1 MTYFTNKYKMLKASD
16 DEIREF
22 FTSTIFE
29 GIFSTEIKS
38 NNHADYFKGHIHSIK
53 INGEPTNVIGS
64 YINVSKLANDIPEG
78 ECTFKCRVK
87 DVVRTSPSQINV
99 SISPKT
105 LRSKKTPKPVNRIES
120 KDGELTNEDIF
131 ELWGV
136 DDCEFIGFYHYD
148 PKSGGYLIDDLRKTN
163 FDRIPPYLTN
173 NKPISLWLKYPQKDL
188 ELDNYYRFTWK
199 LSHKDHNNP
208 YEIYLDN
215 RYSPEV
221 ITPRWFIDKLFED
234 RHNDKSKNFGSA
246 ANFLDTL
253 SKQLSAR
260 ESTFVYELLQ
270 NASDYPVEG
279 KMVDVEI
286 HITDNYLLFLHS
298 GDKFNVR
305 NISGICGIN
314 EKEKIK
320 NRKAIG
326 YKGIGF
332 KTVFLNNHYVYLRTG
347 DYSFRFDQGETPE
360 KKRGGKI
367 KRQEAPFQILPIWTE
382 HNEVAKEVN
391 DIFDNSNDEFHVKIA
406 LRPDNKSLLHIGK
419 KCYENL
425 FREVFSDSNIILFIT
440 NINSV
445 RVFINGKE
453 ERACFRN
460 NDKWIIGNYESEISV
475 NLQKRI
481 VKTIDKGKSRIPE
494 KYKDFDYTKVSFA
507 CKHKSTMIEPVDD
520 AILYCYLPTST
531 SWGFPFLMNTD
542 MIPKGDRDNIEK
554 DLDLLELNK
563 KEDGIDDN
571 EEMNFNEALSS
582 IAGSKFFFWVRDL
595 LTSRKYQL
603 GSVFSLVPDF
613 KKCKREHKEYADF
626 IEKFESNYNSC
637 LKTETI
643 VPVPQ
648 GIALVNKVILDT
660 TGLSTSGIMTD
671 DEFRKFSG
679 MEDYYLPLPMLRKDK
694 HFYSFLKRYAEDDQ
708 IFDKD
713 SLSDL
718 ISNDDFKEWLK
729 DQDNNNKFLNFLL
742 ENDYLEDYFDEPI
755 FIEEKC
761 GKLFSA
767 SELYYDIDEELKDLS
782 AFSSHLCYLSFK
794 TRDFFKDNE
803 KWNEFIEH
811 HFAEYDSESFIN
823 DTLLSDN
830 YYETVKALKEWNT
843 SFHFYSYLAKNNI
856 VPDDLCSLPF
866 FNDEVEP
873 EIVDDF
879 NDKFV
884 FLSSSD
890 GKNTCSE
897 SWLTSVTFSF
907 VSPNYDKATLD
918 YLKENAGV
926 QDFSDDIIIND
937 IILSEDYHDGINE
950 SQQENKETSISFVK
964 FCFKHESLFGSGAL
978 KDYALNSYD
987 CDGNEAF
994 VLYEEHIYFPS
1005 ESFDDYSQK
1014 DWLNCDWMYS
1024 LDSEY
1029 LNVGNDKEKVKAFL
1043 DKAFYIDELD
1053 AEKFY
1058 KDIVRPNI
1066 DSIVSNTSGSDDCD
1080 GSKNFDFIS
1089 FLDEH
1094 YELVFGQEKDSD
1106 IFRSFIL
1113 IDNGDF
1119 DIESD
1124 STYIYAY
1131 DSELKEILESEWFP
1145 ADTVNMCSS
1154 KYGESKSIL
1163 AIKAKKYDFANFFND
1178 VINEE
1183 LDNINDT
1190 INSKDASIAFHT
1202 FIIDRLADL
1211 TDKQK
1216 EVMKGAKV
1224 YLYGNDDAS
1233 EKSEGH
1239 HILSKS
1245 ARELA
1250 SMGLVEF
1257 SDLDIIDPD
1266 YHIEENEEYWK
1277 TRLGNEQFTVTDFI
1291 SWLIDNT
1298 DTFYSTIENKDNNV
1312 KFWRWVKG
1320 CRLADQTLVNLPV
1333 LPVYLTTDEYVDS
1346 DDTIY
1351 LSDDYIEEGGLE
1363 TIVTSYHPD
1372 ASFISSEYIKEDD
1385 NVDAWKD
1392 FWVKMGVRFEM
1403 VDVLIDTID
1412 NRLSETDDAKL
1423 PATIAKYRLKLEEHY
1438 EGDLIS
1444 NLQDLRVKAHD
1455 GEFHSLSEVIYI
1467 DSEKEEPFKYIDIPN
1482 QASFATAEERK
1493 LIIDILDK
1501 IEGNKITKLTEWQK
1515 VKIDRYLEIQDDEE
1529 SEDLLRSI
1537 HFRFVDE
1544 LAAMYIADK
1553 DSLKEFDQISNILFL
1568 DSEDEFTDVSDMTEG
1583 SLYKPICDFD
1593 KYGLDYAYISNSY
1606 LQKCTNDIR
1615 KMLNRVFKIHC
1626 DFEKDDIENLSDRNF
1641 SIYFWSQY
1649 LIKRDADISGVKKLI
1664 DDREFDSV
1672 ACIPT
1677 KDYMKKPNEIYSLS
1691 ISSYVIKHVDDW
1703 ENKLPLKDLPN
1714 IEYDKEEK
1722 RTLFG
1727 LLLNK
1732 PSNLR
1737 LSFCDS
1743 LYALFSIVG
1752 QDRRSQLLQWMIET
1766 YDEKYDVNVSEYRAD
1781 ESAKWKNTKNE
1792 DKPISELYA
1801 LSYNDKKLEQ
1811 YFGNLPQIINKDYLP
1826 AGPISFK
1833 NACDILQITI
1843 IEPEDLIVDKIGQVS
1858 KNEVYK
1864 KTLRVYAL
1872 VLAGY
1877 EDVEN
1882 WSSRYQKY
1890 NELIDA
1896 LELWCCTAISIR
1908 YEKDENICQNLK
1920 KFYREK
1926 GSSDFYFVKSLDEK
1940 RVFKP
1945 FVENFIEYLGIEAD
1959 KDFVETV
1966 MDSRETAMEV
1976 VQENNTL
1983 MLDDAFKDELDL
1995 LIPGIKRELNGNE
2008 ADNTD
2013 FVDEDK
2019 RHTFTGHT
2027 DEPEDVTTEDDN
2039 LEVNAS
2045 TDSDDLNN
2053 SKNEEEDLD
2062 DEIEYL
2068 REEEYDDDDER
2079 EAIDKSHVNL
2089 DEDNFCKITKMYY
2102 NYNGE
2107 EIETVCEHYRNG
2119 TWVRGH
2125 YRNGYWI
2132 NGYWRGG
2139 STVSSHTSSVA
2150 SHNNSN
2156 NFEQGVTSRNN
2167 SASSS
2172 KPYSQHTDVN
2182 VDENE
2187 PKKTRSD
2194 KGSTH
2199 DYPTTREPRERKP
2212 YSHATPTKAGEGTSS
2227 YSDMN
2232 GWEGSRGNYTP
2243 QAPKP
2248 YSPEDVRNFG
2258 SHGVTRTLEVL
2269 EPTTSEVAEINR
2281 ILGEDLSSEQVADQN
2296 YLAQLRLYNNL
2307 VKRGMTPNESKDDF
2321 VRNAHMKNEH
2331 TINGGK
2337 YIHKCSA
2344 AGGIMYL
2351 SPSIWNKI
2359 ADDRCV
2365 VCVYLG
2371 AKSNEFMYFN
2381 SIDDILEWVGED
2393 DIVIK
2398 LTGEEKADVVEEL
2411 YSGVLNG
2418 VKGTA
2423 YTLIRINSNEKYN
2436 SLFAQLPTN
2445 NDINET
2451 EEDEDEY

>member
-1 MTYFTNKYKMLKASD
+1 MPRYINRNQLQKAT
-16 DEIREF
+16 DEEIEEF
-22 FTSTIFE
+22 FSETVFE
-29 GIFSTEIKS
+29 GIYSSELKSKNSDFYKGSISDIKLE
-38 NNHADYFKGHIHSIK
+38 GR
-53 INGEPTNVIGS
+53 PTNLVGLFL
-64 YINVSKLANDIPEG
+64 NVPHNSKDIPEG
-78 ECTFKCRVK
+78 PCSFKCRMNIKVLREQGYYK
-87 DVVRTSPSQINV
+87 VNLLGATLTSIQKLTESNV
-99 SISPKT
+99 TISEK
-105 LRSKKTPKPVNRIES
+105 ES
-120 KDGELTNEDIF
+120 KEQELFDM
-131 ELWGV
+131 WGV
-136 DDCEFIGFYHYD
+136 EDCKCIGYYHYD
-148 PKSGGYLIDDLRKTN
+148 EESEVYIVDDLRKPN
-163 FDRIPPYLTN
+163 FDHIPYYPGDKEK
-173 NKPISLWLKYPQKDL
+173 KPIRISYPHEIRGI
-188 ELDNYYRFTWK
+188 ELNDYYLFTWK
-199 LSHKDHNNP
+199 LSHRNKYNP
-208 YEIYLDN
+208 YEIYLDFN
-215 RYSPEV
+215 TQPKA
-221 ITPRWFIDKLFED
+221 INPKWFIDTLFDD

-246 ANFLDTL
+246 TNFLDTL
-253 SKQLSAR
+253 SKQLSAK

-270 NASDYPVEG
+270 NANDYPVEG
-279 KMVDVEI
+279 CSVDVEF
-286 HITDNYLLFLHS
+286 HITDNYLLFLHT

-314 EKEKIK
+314 EKEKVANK
-320 NRKAIG
+320 KTIG

-347 DYSFRFDQGETPE
+347 DYSFRFDEGETPE
-360 KKRGGKI
+360 KKVGGKI
-367 KRQEAPFQILPIWTE
+367 KRLGAPFQILPIWTK

-391 DIFDNSNDEFHVKIA
+391 DIFDNSGDEFRVQIA
-406 LRPDNKSLLHIGK
+406 LRPDNKNLLHIGK
-419 KCYENL
+419 NSYENL
-425 FREVFSDSNIILFIT
+425 FREVFSDSNIILFIP

-445 RVFINGKE
+445 SVFINGKK

-460 NDKWIIGNYESEISV
+460 NEEWIVGDYENEIKDE
-475 NLQKRI
+475 LQLLI
-481 VKTIDKGKSRIPE
+481 NKTIEKGNSRIPE
-494 KYKDFDYTKVSFA
+494 KYKDFDCTKVSFA
-507 CKHKSTMIEPVDD
+507 CNHEGAMIKPVED
-520 AILYCYLPTST
+520 ATLYCYLPTKA
-531 SWGFPFLMNTD
+531 SWGLPFLMNTD
-542 MIPKGDRDNIEK
+542 MIPKGDRNDIETEVK
-554 DLDLLELNK
+554 LID
-563 KEDGIDDN
+563 ED
-571 EEMNFNEALSS
+571 ETNFNEELAS
-582 IAGSKFFFWVRDL
+582 IAGSKLFLWVRDL
-595 LTSRKYQL
+595 LTSRKYHL

-613 KKCKREHKEYADF
+613 KKCKREHKDYTSF
-626 IEKFESNYNSC
+626 IEKFEEAFTKC
-637 LKTETI
+637 LETETI

-648 GIALVNKVILDT
+648 GIALVNNVILDS
-660 TGLSTSGIMTD
+660 TGLSTSGIMSD
-671 DEFRKFSG
+671 DEFRKFTG

-694 HFYSFLKRYAEDDQ
+694 HFNSFLKRYAEEDQ

-713 SLSDL
+713 SLKDL
-718 ISNDDFKEWLK
+718 VSNEEFKEWLK

-742 ENDYLEDYFDEPI
+742 ENDYLEDYFDETI
-755 FIEEKC
+755 FIEEEC

-767 SELYYDIDEELKDLS
+767 SDLYYNIDEELRDLS

-794 TRDFFKDNE
+794 TREFFKDNE
-803 KWNEFIEH
+803 KWNDIIDGQ
-811 HFAEYDSESFIN
+811 FAEYDSDSFIN
-823 DTLLSDN
+823 DTLLSENWD
-830 YYETVKALKEWNT
+830 ETVKALKEWNT
-843 SFHFYSYLAKNNI
+843 SFHFYSYLAKNSI

-866 FNDEVEP
+866 FNDDSEATVE
-873 EIVDDF
+873 DDF
-879 NDKFV
+879 NDKFI
-884 FLSSSD
+884 FLSSSE
-890 GKNTCSE
+890 GKKTCSAP
-897 SWLTSVTFSF
+897 WLSSVSFCF
-907 VSPNYDKATLD
+907 VSPKYDKATLD
-918 YLKENAGV
+918 YFKANAGV
-926 QDFSDDIIIND
+926 LDYSDDIIVND
-937 IILSEDYHDGINE
+937 IIQSEDYHDEINE
-950 SQQENKETSISFVK
+950 SQQEDKDTSVAFVK
-964 FCFKHESLFGSGAL
+964 FCYEHESLFGSGSL
-978 KDYALNSYD
+978 RDYALNSYD
-987 CDGNEAF
+987 CDGDETF
-994 VLYEEHIYFPS
+994 VLYEDHIFFPS
-1005 ESFDDYSQK
+1005 ECFDQYSQK

-1024 LDSEY
+1024 LDSDY
-1029 LNVGNDKEKVKAFL
+1029 LKVDNDKEKVKAFL
-1043 DKAFYIDELD
+1043 KKAFYVEELD
-1053 AEKFY
+1053 TDKFY

-1066 DSIVSNTSGSDDCD
+1066 DSIISNTSGSND
-1080 GSKNFDFIS
+1080 GDGAKNLDFICY
-1089 FLDEH
+1089 LDAN
-1094 YELVFGQEKDSD
+1094 YNLIFDKEKDADKFESFVFIGDSD
-1106 IFRSFIL
+1106 
-1113 IDNGDF
+1113 DNGF
-1119 DIESD
+1119 YDIASD
-1124 STYIYAY
+1124 SAYIYAY
-1131 DSELKEILESEWFP
+1131 DSELKDILDSEWFP
-1145 ADTVNMCSS
+1145 ADTVYLCTS

-1163 AIKAKKYDFANFFND
+1163 AIKAKKYDFANFFNN
-1178 VINEE
+1178 VITEE
-1183 LDNINDT
+1183 LDNINET
-1190 INSKDASIAFHT
+1190 IDSKEASIAFHT
-1202 FIIDRLADL
+1202 FIIDRLSDL

-1233 EKSEGH
+1233 DRSDGH

-1266 YHIEENEEYWK
+1266 YHIEDNEDYWK

-1291 SWLIDNT
+1291 TWLTDNT
-1298 DTFYSTIENKDNNV
+1298 STFYSTIEDKDNNI

-1320 CRLADQTLVNLPV
+1320 CKLADQTLANLPV
-1333 LPVYLTTDEYVDS
+1333 LPIYLTTDEYVDS

-1363 TIVTSYHPD
+1363 TIVTNYHPD
-1372 ASFISSEYIKEDD
+1372 ASFVSSEYIAEEDNID
-1385 NVDAWKD
+1385 SWKD
-1392 FWVKMGVRFEM
+1392 FWVKLGVRFEM
-1403 VDVLIDTID
+1403 VDILIDTID

-1423 PATIAKYRLKLEEHY
+1423 PATIAKHRLKLEEHY

-1444 NLQDLRVKAHD
+1444 NLRDLRVKAHD
-1455 GEFHSLSEVIYI
+1455 GEFYSLSEIIYI

-1482 QASFATAEERK
+1482 QVSFATADERK
-1493 LIIDILDK
+1493 LIIDILDEIDGDK
-1501 IEGNKITKLTEWQK
+1501 IVKLTEWQK
-1515 VKIDRYLEIQDDEE
+1515 VKIDRYLEIQDDDKN
-1529 SEDLLRSI
+1529 EDLLRSI

-1544 LAAMYIADK
+1544 LAAMYNADK
-1553 DSLKEFDQISNILFL
+1553 DSFKEFDQISNVLFL
-1568 DSEDEFTDVSDMTEG
+1568 NSDDEFTDVSEMTEG
-1583 SLYKPICDFD
+1583 SLYKPFCDFE
-1593 KYGLDYAYISNSY
+1593 KFGLDYDYISNSY
-1606 LQKCTNDIR
+1606 LQECTNDIR

-1626 DFEKDDIENLSDRNF
+1626 DFEKADIENLSDRDF

-1664 DDREFDSV
+1664 EDREFDSI

-1677 KDYMKKPNEIYSLS
+1677 KDYMKKPGELYSLD
-1691 ISSYVIKHVDDW
+1691 ISSYVNKHVDDW

-1714 IEYDKEEK
+1714 IEYDKEEN

-1743 LYALFSIVG
+1743 LYALFSIAG
-1752 QDRRSQLLQWMIET
+1752 QDRRAQLLQWMIET
-1766 YDEKYDVNVSEYRAD
+1766 YDEKYDVNVTEYRAD

-1792 DKPISELYA
+1792 DKPITELYA

-1833 NACDILQITI
+1833 NACDILQITT

-1877 EDVEN
+1877 EDAEN

-1890 NELIDA
+1890 CDLIDA

-1926 GSSDFYFVKSLDEK
+1926 GSADFYFVKSLDEK

-1966 MDSRETAMEV
+1966 MDSREAAMEL

-1983 MLDDAFKDELDL
+1983 MLDDAFKNELDI
-1995 LIPGIKRELNGNE
+1995 LIPGIKRELTGHE
-2008 ADNTD
+2008 ADDTD
-2013 FVDEDK
+2013 IVDEDI

-2027 DEPEDVTTEDDN
+2027 DEPEEDISEDDN
-2039 LEVNAS
+2039 LDDNVSTESNDIENSEREV
-2045 TDSDDLNN
+2045 DQNN
-2053 SKNEEEDLD
+2053 
-2062 DEIEYL
+2062 EIEYL

-2079 EAIDKSHVNL
+2079 EAIEKSDEDL
-2089 DEDNFCKITKMYY
+2089 DEEDFCDITKMYY

-2125 YRNGYWI
+2125 YRNGIWV
-2132 NGYWRGG
+2132 NGYWRSG
-2139 STVSSHTSSVA
+2139 SNVSSHTRSVG
-2150 SHNNSN
+2150 SYNNSN
-2156 NFEQGVTSRNN
+2156 NLNQGVSPHDN
-2167 SASSS
+2167 STISA
-2172 KPYSQHTDVN
+2172 KPSTQNPDGN
-2182 VDENE
+2182 VDANDV
-2187 PKKTRSD
+2187 KKPRSD
-2194 KGSTH
+2194 KGSTR
-2199 DYPTTREPRERKP
+2199 DYPTTREPRERK
-2212 YSHATPTKAGEGTSS
+2212 SSSKSTPTKAGEGTRS

-2232 GWEGSRGNYTP
+2232 GWEGSGRNYTP

-2248 YSPEDVRNFG
+2248 FSPEDVRNFG

-2307 VKRGMTPNESKDDF
+2307 VNRGMAPNESKEDF
-2321 VRNAHMKNEH
+2321 VRNAHLKNEH

-2381 SIDDILEWVGED
+2381 SIDDILEWIGED

-2436 SLFAQLPTN
+2436 SLFAQLPNN

-2451 EEDEDEY
+2451 EENEDEY